1 MTHILQSLIENP
13 EIAMTLT
20 MSADPIGELLMGMR
34 MRGASYGKLHLPPP
48 LGAAFPASSEA
59 RFHFVAGGTG
69 LLRSPSGELMP
80 LSCGDA
86 ILLPRGDEHAL
97 VSRTNAEVRPIETFL
112 TVPLCPGMCSFEPGC
127 GKTSPDKGVLIFS
140 AAMQFELDTLH
151 PLIELMPSV
160 LHVGSIPGKEPEV
173 RPLLDAMEREMST
186 NRAGTAGILA
196 RLAEVVAA
204 SVVRN
209 WVECG
214 CGDASGWVAALRDE
228 RLGRVLAELHRDPG
242 RDWTLAEM
250 ATAMGSSRSVFAERF
265 AAATGTTPLRYVGA
279 LRMRLAAQWLSRDRM
294 SIDQVARQL
303 GYQSQAAFSRAYKRV
318 TGQPP
323 GQARKAR

>member
-1 MTHILQSLIENP
+1 
-13 EIAMTLT
+13 
-20 MSADPIGELLMGMR
+20 MSDIVSSDPIGELLMGMR
-34 MRGASYGKLHLPPP
+34 MRGASYGKLHLRPP
-48 LGAAFPASSEA
+48 LGAGFPAASEA
-59 RFHFVAGGTG
+59 RFHFVAGGRG
-69 LLRSPSGELMP
+69 LLRTPSGDLMP

-86 ILLPRGDEHAL
+86 VLLPRGDGHAL
-97 VSRTNAEVRPIETFL
+97 LSQTGAEVRPIGDFR
-112 TVPLCPGMCSFEPGC
+112 TVPLCPGMCSFEAGC
-127 GKTSPDKGVLIFS
+127 GPTPPDKGVLVFS
-140 AAMQFELDTLH
+140 AEMQFELDTLH
-151 PLIELMPSV
+151 PLIGLMPSV
-160 LHVGSIPGKEPEV
+160 LHVGSVPGKEPEV
-173 RPLLDAMEREMST
+173 RPLLDAMEREMSA

-228 RLGRVLAELHRDPG
+228 RLGRVLAALHRDPG

-250 ATAMGSSRSVFAERF
+250 AAAMGSSRSVFAERF
-265 AAATGTTPLRYVGA
+265 AAATGTTPLRYVAA
-279 LRMRLAAQWLSRDRM
+279 LRMRLAEQWLSRDRM
-294 SIDQVARQL
+294 PIDQVARDL